1 MAVGL
6 TGQIFEEDYL
16 QQFKQAVCKEM
27 RQKCVPV
34 WQDEQ
39 AKMIREKWY
48 NASGKKN
55 HKIVV
60 IDDDPTGTQTVHD
73 VPVYT
78 AYDLD
83 HIKKGFEEA
92 CDLFYILT
100 NSRSLKQEETEK
112 LHCQLGKDIA
122 QAAKESGKTCTVISR
137 GDSTLRGHYP
147 METECLKQAM
157 EKISGEKIH
166 GEIVAPFFLEGG
178 RITMG
183 DVHYV
188 VQKDGEM
195 IPAGETEFAKDKT
208 FSYCA
213 SNLREWIE
221 EKTAGKVKAEDVLS
235 FSLEDL
241 RNSRPE
247 EIADR
252 LETVNDFGKVIV
264 NAVCYEDM
272 IAFAL
277 GYEMAL
283 ERGKRFMFRSAAAV
297 PKVLGRITDQP
308 LLTRKDMIREETKAG
323 GLIIAGSHVKKTTD
337 QLNSLLSD
345 PKRMTVEFNQH
356 LILDHMK
363 MEKEFERVIGLVNW
377 YINEGHTT
385 VVYTRRK
392 RLATRVTSHIP
403 VSEISTNLT
412 VENILESIQLAD
424 TTLKQAGYENPLI
437 GVAALNPHGGEGG
450 LCGQEEL
457 TVIGPAVEKAKK
469 EGINVKGPFPAD
481 TLFKQAFDGR
491 FHAVVTMYHDQG
503 QIALKLKG
511 FERGI
516 TIGGGLRLPATTCAH
531 GTAHDIAWKGIAS
544 VQSLENAYRMVCRMA
559 ENG

>member
-27 RQKCVPV
+27 RKQCVPV

-48 NASGKKN
+48 NA
-55 HKIVV
+55 
-60 IDDDPTGTQTVHD
+60 
-73 VPVYT
+73 
-78 AYDLD
+78 
-83 HIKKGFEEA
+83 
-92 CDLFYILT
+92 
-100 NSRSLKQEETEK
+100 
-112 LHCQLGKDIA
+112 
-122 QAAKESGKTCTVISR
+122 
-137 GDSTLRGHYP
+137 
-147 METECLKQAM
+147 
-157 EKISGEKIH
+157 SGEKIH

-283 ERGKRFMFRSAAAV
+283 EWGKRFMFRSAAAV

-345 PKRMTVEFNQH
+345 PKRMAVEFNQH
-356 LILDHMK
+356 LILDHEK

-392 RLATRVTSHIP
+392 RLDHPCDQSYSR
-403 VSEISTNLT
+403 SEISTNLT
-412 VENILESIQLAD
+412 
-424 TTLKQAGYENPLI
+424 
-437 GVAALNPHGGEGG
+437 
-450 LCGQEEL
+450 
-457 TVIGPAVEKAKK
+457 VEKAKK

>member
-27 RQKCVPV
+27 RQMKQKCVPV

-48 NASGKKN
+48 NA
-55 HKIVV
+55 
-60 IDDDPTGTQTVHD
+60 
-73 VPVYT
+73 
-78 AYDLD
+78 
-83 HIKKGFEEA
+83 
-92 CDLFYILT
+92 
-100 NSRSLKQEETEK
+100 
-112 LHCQLGKDIA
+112 
-122 QAAKESGKTCTVISR
+122 
-137 GDSTLRGHYP
+137 
-147 METECLKQAM
+147 
-157 EKISGEKIH
+157 SGEKIH

-272 IAFAL
+272 VAFAL

-345 PKRMTVEFNQH
+345 PKRMAVEFNQH
-356 LILDHMK
+356 LILDHVK
-363 MEKEFERVIGLVNW
+363 MEKEFERVIGLVNR

-392 RLATRVTSHIP
+392 RLDHPCDQSYSR
-403 VSEISTNLT
+403 SEISTNLT
-412 VENILESIQLAD
+412 
-424 TTLKQAGYENPLI
+424 
-437 GVAALNPHGGEGG
+437 
-450 LCGQEEL
+450 
-457 TVIGPAVEKAKK
+457 VEKAKK

>member
-27 RQKCVPV
+27 RKQCVPV

-48 NASGKKN
+48 NA
-55 HKIVV
+55 
-60 IDDDPTGTQTVHD
+60 
-73 VPVYT
+73 
-78 AYDLD
+78 
-83 HIKKGFEEA
+83 
-92 CDLFYILT
+92 
-100 NSRSLKQEETEK
+100 
-112 LHCQLGKDIA
+112 
-122 QAAKESGKTCTVISR
+122 
-137 GDSTLRGHYP
+137 
-147 METECLKQAM
+147 
-157 EKISGEKIH
+157 SGEKIH

-345 PKRMTVEFNQH
+345 PKRMAVEFNQH
-356 LILDHMK
+356 LILDHEK

-392 RLATRVTSHIP
+392 RLDHPCDQSYSR
-403 VSEISTNLT
+403 SEISTNLT
-412 VENILESIQLAD
+412 
-424 TTLKQAGYENPLI
+424 
-437 GVAALNPHGGEGG
+437 
-450 LCGQEEL
+450 
-457 TVIGPAVEKAKK
+457 VEKAKK